1 MRHNPVADLLLTAV
15 AVVVVAAPMIL
26 LAYVVAELARRPRF
40 SLRTFLIVTTLFAV
54 LLGIV
59 GSALR

>member
-1 MRHNPVADLLLTAV
+1 MRHNPVADVLLIAV

-26 LAYVVAELARRPRF
+26 AAYMVAELTKRPRF
-40 SLRTFLIVTTLFAV
+40 SLRSLLIGTTLLAV